1 MPASP
6 EAWLLTVAKRNLL
19 QLARRQ
25 RLADDPALRAL
36 FPADEAVIDAPPA
49 FPDDRLRLMLVCA
62 HPAIDAS
69 IHCALMLQVVLGLD
83 AAHIASAFLVS
94 ADAMTKRLTR
104 AKAKI
109 CEARTGARLSAAG
122 EFVPLDRQDVQRWDR
137 HLIGLAEQRLAQAA
151 ALQQPG
157 PFQLEAAIQSAHC
170 ERATTGATPW
180 PGIVRLY
187 KHLLTIAPTV
197 GAHIGHAVATAN
209 AQGDAAAGLAL
220 LEQMNV
226 TSMNSH
232 QLWWVALAHLR
243 ACCGERVAAAD
254 AYERALALTHESAL
268 QGYLAAEL
276 AQLRHS

>member
-1 MPASP
+1 M
-6 EAWLLTVAKRNLL
+6 L
-19 QLARRQ
+19 
-25 RLADDPALRAL
+25 
-36 FPADEAVIDAPPA
+36 DAPPA

-83 AAHIASAFLVS
+83 AAHIASAFLIS

-157 PFQLEAAIQSAHC
+157 SFQLEAAIQWARIS
-170 ERATTGATPW
+170 
-180 PGIVRLY
+180 VMRLPPPM
-187 KHLLTIAPTV
+187 LRVMP
-197 GAHIGHAVATAN
+197 
-209 AQGDAAAGLAL
+209 
-220 LEQMNV
+220 
-226 TSMNSH
+226 
-232 QLWWVALAHLR
+232 LR
-243 ACCGERVAAAD
+243 ASRCLSR
-254 AYERALALTHESAL
+254 
-268 QGYLAAEL
+268 
-276 AQLRHS
+276 